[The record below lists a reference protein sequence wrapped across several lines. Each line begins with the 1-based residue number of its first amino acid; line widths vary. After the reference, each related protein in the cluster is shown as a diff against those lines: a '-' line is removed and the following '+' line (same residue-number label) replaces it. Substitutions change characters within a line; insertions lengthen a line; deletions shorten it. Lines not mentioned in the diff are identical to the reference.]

1 MCLMGREEYCE
12 GEGKHFCKE
21 FTSTC
26 HLVLRTLD
34 GTLAC
39 ISTGCTTDYS
49 TNRCVTRVITACHRA
64 KCGTCQGSETTT
76 CERTATAGFITLTVR
91 AEHGLAIIAPTLTGL
106 VWLR

>member
-1 MCLMGREEYCE
+1 MGREEYCE

-64 KCGTCQGSETTT
+64 KCGTCQGKSGDAL
-76 CERTATAGFITLTVR
+76 CHAKVGPASYCKYWAADPV
-91 AEHGLAIIAPTLTGL
+91 
-106 VWLR
+106 